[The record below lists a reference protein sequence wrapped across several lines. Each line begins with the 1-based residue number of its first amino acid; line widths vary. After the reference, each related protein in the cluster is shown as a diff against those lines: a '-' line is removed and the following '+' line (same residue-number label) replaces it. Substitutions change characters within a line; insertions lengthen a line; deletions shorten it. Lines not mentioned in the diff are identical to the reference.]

1 MRNSFAEAWHGHED
15 ALARDEAERARY
27 ADAAARGDAD
37 IAVVF
42 AGEGIDLIHAVEP
55 AAAILGHVIQE
66 AEAALARLALI
77 H

>member
-1 MRNSFAEAWHGHED
+1 VSNRFSGVWHGRED
-15 ALARDEAERARY
+15 SLAVDEAQRARY

-55 AAAILGHVIQE
+55 AAQILDCVIRE
-66 AEAALARLALI
+66 AEVALGQRFSS
-77 H
+77 